1 MNEELTKVEQ
11 IENEISIIEQSHKTA
26 ILSVHENIQQ
36 LVNDS
41 LSIIVI
47 EDDKKSYDKAVELKR
62 IVKATHVAIEKK
74 RKEVKQP
81 LIDYGKRLDKWVE
94 EIYTPL
100 VNAEKVIKKKMEAY
114 EARQEKLK
122 QERKIEEEKKQAEE
136 QAIEE
141 KIRELNLYL
150 GKINLAKTKSELNE
164 ISTLLDNIDLSEFG
178 KKSDEAGFILTQ
190 LKMTCSMASRLI
202 VEEQAKPIEE
212 VKPVTEEKP
221 IQEEKVEFVSVKNS
235 VNEEFKENIAE
246 TIFESVQENKPTESV
261 QESISDDN
269 FNFPVDLDKFTEND
283 SPKFE
288 TEANLS
294 SENISFNEEQ
304 FKKIIEKS
312 KATDEDVIKIIDTI
326 SSDVL
331 NEVINLIET
340 KIEDIINNLSSLDFS
355 EHNEL
360 IITEARKRV
369 GTLLSK

>member
-41 LSIIVI
+41 LSIVVI

-122 QERKIEEEKKQAEE
+122 QERKVEEEKKQAEE
-136 QAIEE
+136 QAVEE
-141 KIRELNLYL
+141 KLRELNLYL
-150 GKINLAKTKSELNE
+150 GKINLAKSKAELIE
-164 ISTLLDNIDLSEFG
+164 INTLLDNIDLSEFG

-190 LKMTCSMASRLI
+190 LKMTCSMAFRLI
-202 VEEQAKPIEE
+202 VEEEQKPIE
-212 VKPVTEEKP
+212 EEKP
-221 IQEEKVEFVSVKNS
+221 IQEEKVEFVSLKNS
-235 VNEEFKENIAE
+235 VNEEFKENIVE

-283 SPKFE
+283 SPKLE

-304 FKKIIEKS
+304 FNKIRVKS
-312 KATDEDVIKIIDTI
+312 KATDEDVIKIIHTI

-360 IITEARKRV
+360 IITAARKRV
-369 GTLLSK
+369 GILLNK